1 VYRAVTANAMSQRA
15 TQHISVFLFRDLV
28 TRQKMGYAGLCVED
42 MNETWGVGVEH
53 HRQAGLHP

>member
-1 VYRAVTANAMSQRA
+1 MSQRA